1 MNVLDNFYNIKKIVN
16 SLSKNTKIIAV
27 SKNFSIEKINPLIKA
42 GHKDFGENKV
52 QEATL
57 KWSSVLKENTD
68 INLHL
73 LGHLQ
78 SNKVSEAVNIFNY
91 IHSLDSE
98 KLANKFMQ
106 EQEKTK
112 KKLKY
117 FIQINVGEEKQKSG
131 ISIKESHDFINF
143 CRNEAKLEILGLMCI
158 PPLNEDPNSYFSKLR
173 ELVQSNVLLDLSMG
187 MTHDYVDAIRHGAT
201 YIRIGTG
208 IFGERT

>member
-1 MNVLDNFYNIKKIVN
+1 MNILDNYYKIKKVVDA
-16 SLSKNTKIIAV
+16 LSSNTKIIAV
-27 SKNFSIEKINPLIKA
+27 TKNFSIEKIDPLIKE

-52 QEATL
+52 QEANL
-57 KWSSVLKENTD
+57 KWSNILKNHTD

-98 KLANKFMQ
+98 KLANKFMI
-106 EQEKTK
+106 EENKVN

-117 FIQINVGEEKQKSG
+117 FIQINIGEEQQKFG
-131 ISIKESHDFINF
+131 ISIKETPDFISF
-143 CRNEAKLEILGLMCI
+143 CKNEAKLEIIGLMCI
-158 PPLNEDPNSYFSKLR
+158 PPVNKDSNFYFSKLK
-173 ELVQSNVLLDLSMG
+173 ELALSNNLFHLSMG
-187 MTHDYVDAIRHGAT
+187 MTHDYIEAIHHGST

-208 IFGERT
+208 IFGERL

>member
-1 MNVLDNFYNIKKIVN
+1 MIILDNYYKIKKVVDT
-16 SLSKNTKIIAV
+16 LSNNTKIIAV
-27 SKNFSIEKINPLIKA
+27 TKNFSIEKINPLIIE

-57 KWSSVLKENTD
+57 KWANILKKYTD

-98 KLANKFMQ
+98 KLATKFMI
-106 EQEKTK
+106 EEKK
-112 KKLKY
+112 RNKKLKY
-117 FIQINVGEEKQKSG
+117 FIQINIGEELQKFG
-131 ISIKESHDFINF
+131 ISIKETADFISF
-143 CRNEAKLEILGLMCI
+143 CKNEAKLQIIGLMCV
-158 PPLNEDPNSYFSKLR
+158 PPVNKDSNYYFSQLK
-173 ELVQSNVLLDLSMG
+173 ELASSNDLFHLSMG
-187 MTHDYVDAIRHGAT
+187 MTLDYVEAINNGST

-208 IFGERT
+208 IFGERL

>member
-106 EQEKTK
+106 EQEKK
-112 KKLKY
+112 AKKLKY

-131 ISIKESHDFINF
+131 ISIKDSHDFINF

-158 PPLNEDPNSYFSKLR
+158 PPVNEDPNSYFSKLR
-173 ELVQSNVLLDLSMG
+173 ELGLSNSLLQLSMG
-187 MTHDYVDAIRHGAT
+187 MTHDYVDAIRHGTT

-208 IFGERT
+208 IFGERI

>member
-1 MNVLDNFYNIKKIVN
+1 MIILDNYYKIKKVVDA
-16 SLSKNTKIIAV
+16 LSNNTKIIAV
-27 SKNFSIEKINPLIKA
+27 TKNFSIEKIDPLIKE

-52 QEATL
+52 QEANL
-57 KWSSVLKENTD
+57 KWSNILKNYTD

-98 KLANKFMQ
+98 KLANKFMI
-106 EQEKTK
+106 EENKVN

-117 FIQINVGEEKQKSG
+117 FIQINIGEEQQKFG
-131 ISIKESHDFINF
+131 ISIKETSDFISF
-143 CRNEAKLEILGLMCI
+143 CKNEAKLEIIGLMCI
-158 PPLNEDPNSYFSKLR
+158 PPVNKDPNFYFSKLE
-173 ELVQSNVLLDLSMG
+173 ELALSNNLFHLSMG
-187 MTHDYVDAIRHGAT
+187 MTHDYIEAIHHGST

-208 IFGERT
+208 IFGERL

>member
-1 MNVLDNFYNIKKIVN
+1 MNVLDNFYNIQKVVN

-57 KWSSVLKENTD
+57 KWSSVLKENAD

-98 KLANKFMQ
+98 KLANNFMQ
-106 EQEKTK
+106 EKEKTK

-158 PPLNEDPNSYFSKLR
+158 PPVNEDPNSYFSKLR
-173 ELVQSNVLLDLSMG
+173 ELVLSNGLVDLSMG

-208 IFGERT
+208 IFGERF

>member
-1 MNVLDNFYNIKKIVN
+1 MNVLDNFYNIQKVVN

-106 EQEKTK
+106 EQEKK
-112 KKLKY
+112 AKKLKY

-208 IFGERT
+208 IFGERI

>member
-173 ELVQSNVLLDLSMG
+173 ELVQSNGLLDLSMG

>member
-143 CRNEAKLEILGLMCI
+143 CRNEAKLEISGLMCI

-173 ELVQSNVLLDLSMG
+173 ELVQSNGLLDLSMG

-208 IFGERT
+208 IFGERA

>member
-1 MNVLDNFYNIKKIVN
+1 MNVLDNFYNIQKVVN

-158 PPLNEDPNSYFSKLR
+158 PPLNENPNSYFSKLR
-173 ELVQSNVLLDLSMG
+173 ELVQSNGLLDLSMG

-208 IFGERT
+208 IFGERF

>member
-1 MNVLDNFYNIKKIVN
+1 MIILDNYYKIKKVVEA
-16 SLSKNTKIIAV
+16 LSNNTKIIAV
-27 SKNFSIEKINPLIKA
+27 TKNFSIEKIDPLIKE

-57 KWSSVLKENTD
+57 KWSNILKKHTD

-78 SNKVSEAVNIFNY
+78 SNKVSEAVKIFNY

-98 KLANKFMQ
+98 KLANKFMI
-106 EQEKTK
+106 EENKVN

-117 FIQINVGEEKQKSG
+117 FVQINIGEEQQKFG
-131 ISIKESHDFINF
+131 ISINEIPDFISF
-143 CRNEAKLEILGLMCI
+143 CKNEAKLEIIGLMCI
-158 PPLNEDPNSYFSKLR
+158 PPVNEDPNFYFYQLK
-173 ELVQSNVLLDLSMG
+173 ELALSNNLFHISMG
-187 MTHDYVDAIRHGAT
+187 MTHDYIDAIRHGST

-208 IFGERT
+208 IFGERL

>member
-1 MNVLDNFYNIKKIVN
+1 MNVLDNFYNIQKVVN

-117 FIQINVGEEKQKSG
+117 FIQINLGEEKQKSG

-158 PPLNEDPNSYFSKLR
+158 PPVNEDPNSYFSKLR
-173 ELVQSNVLLDLSMG
+173 ELVLSNGLLNLSMG
-187 MTHDYVDAIRHGAT
+187 MTHDYVEAIRHGAT

-208 IFGERT
+208 IFGERF

>member
-1 MNVLDNFYNIKKIVN
+1 MNILNNYYNIKKIVDT
-16 SLSKNTKIIAV
+16 LSNNTKIIAV
-27 SKNFSIEKINPLIKA
+27 TKNFSIEKVNPLIKE

-57 KWSSVLKENTD
+57 KWSGVLKQYTD

-91 IHSLDSE
+91 VHSLDSE
-98 KLANKFMQ
+98 KLANKFMI
-106 EQEKTK
+106 EENKVN

-117 FIQINVGEEKQKSG
+117 FIQINIGEEQQKFG
-131 ISIKESHDFINF
+131 ISIKETPQFISF
-143 CRNEAKLEILGLMCI
+143 CKNEAKLEIIGLMCI
-158 PPLNEDPNSYFSKLR
+158 PPVNKEPSFYFSQLK
-173 ELVQSNVLLDLSMG
+173 ELALSNDLLHLSMG
-187 MTHDYVDAIRHGAT
+187 MTLDYVDAIRNGST

-208 IFGERT
+208 IFGERL

>member
-1 MNVLDNFYNIKKIVN
+1 MNVLDNFYNIQKVVN
-16 SLSKNTKIIAV
+16 SLSKNAKIIAV

-57 KWSSVLKENTD
+57 KWSGVLKENTD

-98 KLANKFMQ
+98 KLASKFMQ

-158 PPLNEDPNSYFSKLR
+158 PPLNENPNSYFSKLR
-173 ELVQSNVLLDLSMG
+173 ELVQSNGLLDLSMG

-208 IFGERT
+208 IFGERI

>member
-1 MNVLDNFYNIKKIVN
+1 MNVLNNFYNIKKIVD
-16 SLSKNTKIIAV
+16 SLSNNTKIIAV
-27 SKNFSIEKINPLIKA
+27 SKNFSIEKINPLINA

-57 KWSSVLKENTD
+57 KWSRIIKLNKD

-78 SNKVSEAVNIFNY
+78 SNKVSEAANIFNY

-98 KLANKFMQ
+98 KLANKFSQ
-106 EQEKTK
+106 EENKIN

-117 FIQINVGEEKQKSG
+117 FIQINLGEEEQKSG
-131 ISIKESHDFINF
+131 IRIKDSSEFINF
-143 CRNEAKLEILGLMCI
+143 CKYENKLDILGLMCL
-158 PPLNEDPNSYFSKLR
+158 PPINKDPNYYFSQLKELALTNKL
-173 ELVQSNVLLDLSMG
+173 LHLSMG
-187 MTHDYVDAIRHGAT
+187 MTHDYVDAIHHGST

-208 IFGERT
+208 IFGERL

>member
-1 MNVLDNFYNIKKIVN
+1 MNVLDNFYNIQKVVN

-106 EQEKTK
+106 EQENKA

-131 ISIKESHDFINF
+131 ISIKDSHDFINF

-158 PPLNEDPNSYFSKLR
+158 PPVNEDPNSYFSKLR
-173 ELVQSNVLLDLSMG
+173 ELGLSNSLLQLSMG
-187 MTHDYVDAIRHGAT
+187 MTHDYVDAIRHGTT

-208 IFGERT
+208 IFGERI

>member
-1 MNVLDNFYNIKKIVN
+1 MNVLDNFYNIQKVVN

-106 EQEKTK
+106 EQEKK
-112 KKLKY
+112 AKKLKY

-131 ISIKESHDFINF
+131 ISIKDSHDFINF

-158 PPLNEDPNSYFSKLR
+158 PPVNEDPNSYFSKLR
-173 ELVQSNVLLDLSMG
+173 ELGLSNSLLQLSMG
-187 MTHDYVDAIRHGAT
+187 MTHDYVDAIRHGTT

-208 IFGERT
+208 IFGERI

>member
-173 ELVQSNVLLDLSMG
+173 ELVQSNGLLDLSMG

-208 IFGERT
+208 IFGERI

>member
-1 MNVLDNFYNIKKIVN
+1 MNVLDNFYNIQKVVN

-158 PPLNEDPNSYFSKLR
+158 PPLNENPNSYFSKLR
-173 ELVQSNVLLDLSMG
+173 ELVQSNGLLDLSMG

-208 IFGERT
+208 IFGERI

>member
-1 MNVLDNFYNIKKIVN
+1 MNVLDNFYNIQKVVN

-78 SNKVSEAVNIFNY
+78 SNKVCEAVNIFNY

-106 EQEKTK
+106 EQEKK
-112 KKLKY
+112 AKKLKY

-131 ISIKESHDFINF
+131 ISIKDSHDFINF

-158 PPLNEDPNSYFSKLR
+158 PPVNEDPNSYFSKLR
-173 ELVQSNVLLDLSMG
+173 ELGLSNSLLQLSMG
-187 MTHDYVDAIRHGAT
+187 MTHDYVDAIRHGTT

-208 IFGERT
+208 IFGERI

>member
-106 EQEKTK
+106 EQENTK

-173 ELVQSNVLLDLSMG
+173 ELVQSNGLLDLSMG

-208 IFGERT
+208 IFGERA

>member
-1 MNVLDNFYNIKKIVN
+1 MNVLDNFYNIQKVVN

-131 ISIKESHDFINF
+131 ISLKESHDFINF

-158 PPLNEDPNSYFSKLR
+158 PPVNEDPNSYFSQLR
-173 ELVQSNVLLDLSMG
+173 ELVLSNRLLDLSMG
-187 MTHDYVDAIRHGAT
+187 MTHDYVDAIRYGAT

-208 IFGERT
+208 IFGERI

>member
-173 ELVQSNVLLDLSMG
+173 ELVQSNGLLDLSMG

-208 IFGERT
+208 IFGERA